1 MNDADHKLSKIV
13 LTHAALSA
21 AVGFASSVRTRGLRR
36 STAFLA
42 LGVGLSAIGELLATG
57 PLKLLRHRTRP
68 RIAGVPP
75 GVLLGWYCVINGS
88 FTVAERVLA
97 RLPMRAG
104 RQRASLPMTAALVG
118 TSLDLVLDP
127 CGLDVGL
134 WEWRSDGL
142 YAADVE
148 GSNGRRGVPLV
159 NYLGWIPLVSSVVY
173 VYERCSGDG
182 DQASESRVPGLL
194 LLPYYLVAVAWA
206 VRERR
211 FHYVLCSAL
220 FPAALY
226 AALEKR

>member
-1 MNDADHKLSKIV
+1 MNNADPRLSRLI
-13 LTHAALSA
+13 LAHAVPSA
-21 AVGFASSVRTRGLRR
+21 TLNLVDSVRTRGLRR
-36 STAFLA
+36 AIVLLV
-42 LGVGLSAIGELLATG
+42 LGIGLPTVGELLATG

-68 RIAGVPP
+68 RIAGVPL

-88 FTVAERVLA
+88 LTVAERVLA
-97 RLPMRAG
+97 RLPMREG
-104 RQRASLPMTAALVG
+104 RQQAPLPITAALVG

-148 GSNGRRGVPLV
+148 GSNGRRGVTLV
-159 NYLGWIPLVSSVVY
+159 NYLGWISLVSSVVY
-173 VYERCSGDG
+173 VYERCSGYG
-182 DQASESRVPGLL
+182 AQASGSRVPGLL

-211 FHYVLCSAL
+211 FHYVLYSAL

>member
-1 MNDADHKLSKIV
+1 MNDADHKLSKTI
-13 LTHAALSA
+13 LAHATLSA
-21 AVGFASSVRTRGLRR
+21 AVSFASSVRTRGLRR
-36 STAFLA
+36 STVFLA
-42 LGVGLSAIGELLATG
+42 LGIGLPTVGELLATG

-68 RIAGVPP
+68 RIAGVPL

-88 FTVAERVLA
+88 FTVSERVLS
-97 RLPMRAG
+97 RLPGEKRRA
-104 RQRASLPMTAALVG
+104 ALPIGAALVG

-134 WEWRSDGL
+134 WEWRSDGV

-211 FHYVLCSAL
+211 FHCVLYSAL

>member
-1 MNDADHKLSKIV
+1 MNDADHKLSKII
-13 LTHAALSA
+13 LAHATLSA
-21 AVGFASSVRTRGLRR
+21 AVSFASSVRTRGLRR
-36 STAFLA
+36 STVFLA
-42 LGVGLSAIGELLATG
+42 LGVGLPAIGELLATG

-68 RIAGVPP
+68 RVAGVPL
-75 GVLLGWYCVINGS
+75 GVLLGGYCVINGS
-88 FTVAERVLA
+88 LTASERVLA
-97 RLPMRAG
+97 RLPMREG
-104 RQRASLPMTAALVG
+104 RQQASLPITAALVG

-134 WEWRSDGL
+134 WEWHSSGL

-159 NYLGWIPLVSSVVY
+159 NYLGWISLVSSVVY

-182 DQASESRVPGLL
+182 DQAIGSRVPGLL

-206 VRERR
+206 ARERR
-211 FHYVLCSAL
+211 FRYLLYSAL